1 MNIVP
6 DPRRTRKDNDMTTRV
21 TIAALFAACMAT
33 LVAQQN
39 QAPEF
44 PRAADAL
51 ERVTWRTR
59 TLVANDRLT
68 NWDLAI
74 PGMGLTFQEQVVR
87 ADAAIVPF
95 VEASNTQRVSPQ
107 VQKNL
112 DYNLTAAEIA
122 SIKTGMGPAVR
133 VSAYRV
139 DSLPGDSP
147 TRRRVFEFAKDLGA
161 TTLVV
166 PGNTTLDG
174 LDALAEEFRV
184 NVAVLNSSEATLKAM
199 EGRSRRFG
207 VGIDTGTWAEDGTNV
222 RNATA
227 RVRERLLYVNLR
239 DRSARG
245 AGARNVPLG
254 KGVASLGDFFDELAR
269 RDDREISVRLGGDG
283 SPVVTTRV
291 PIAMT
296 IDTTG
301 VVRAPGDIF
310 AAVSAFEDVVQPAY
324 AANFGEFARTR
335 PIRFDLVTPSR
346 GETLTPAEIERR
358 AAETRAKIDA
368 AIPNKP
374 AATPKKPRKLL
385 VIESLEGMSHN
396 TIPLTNVMVQRM
408 GEKTGAWTT
417 VFSNDLSN
425 LRYPKVKEFDA
436 IFLNSIVGEFLPD
449 PVMRADLV
457 RYVNEGGGIG
467 GIHGTPWASRN
478 WDEFAE
484 MIGAQSAP
492 HRIENGVLKV
502 YDKDNPIVRSFNYE
516 DLPFR
521 EEYYRFEDRGNGRLR
536 WDKVRVLLI
545 VDLDDKVP
553 NSTDKPWTGYKRPD
567 KIYPV
572 AWIREYGKGRVF
584 YNAMGHMNETF
595 MRPEIVEHF
604 LVGLQYILGDVDA
617 NATPNP
623 HN

>member
-1 MNIVP
+1 M
-6 DPRRTRKDNDMTTRV
+6 
-21 TIAALFAACMAT
+21 IAALAAACVT
-33 LVAQQN
+33 TIVAQQN
-39 QAPEF
+39 QTPEF

-74 PGMGLTFQEQVVR
+74 PGMGLTFQEAVVR
-87 ADAAIVPF
+87 ADAALVPF
-95 VEASNTQRVSPQ
+95 VEASSTQRVSPQ

-122 SIKTGMGPAVR
+122 AVVAGLGPSVR
-133 VSAYRV
+133 VGAYRV
-139 DSLPGDSP
+139 DNLPADAA
-147 TRRRVFEFAKDLGA
+147 TRRRVFEFAHNLRA
-161 TTLVV
+161 TTIVV
-166 PGNTTLDG
+166 PGNTDFAG
-174 LDALAEEFRV
+174 LDTLAEEFRV
-184 NVAVLNSSEATLKAM
+184 TVAVLNSSAETLKAM
-199 EGRSRRFG
+199 EGRSRRLG
-207 VGIDTGTWAEDGTNV
+207 VGVDTGQWAQDGINV
-222 RNATA
+222 REGVA
-227 RVRERLLYVNLR
+227 RVKDRLLYVLVR

-245 AGARNVPLG
+245 ANAQNVAFG
-254 KGVASLGDFFDELAR
+254 KGVASLREFFAELER
-269 RDDREISVRLGGDG
+269 QDDREISTRLGGDG
-283 SPVVTTRV
+283 SPVITTRV
-291 PIAMT
+291 PIAVT
-296 IDTTG
+296 LDTTG
-301 VVRAPGDIF
+301 VVKAPADLF
-310 AAVSAFEDVVQPAY
+310 ALVSAFEDVVQPAY
-324 AANFGEFARTR
+324 AANFNEYSRTR
-335 PIRFDLVTPSR
+335 PIRFDVVTPAR
-346 GETLTPAEIERR
+346 GETLSPAEVERR
-358 AAETRAKIDA
+358 AADIRAKIDA

-374 AATPKKPRKLL
+374 LATPKKPRKLL

-396 TIPLTNVMVQRM
+396 TIPLTNVMIQRM

-449 PVMRADLV
+449 PALRADLV

-484 MIGAQSAP
+484 MIGSQSAP

-502 YDKDNPIVRSFNYE
+502 YDKDNPIVRPFNYE

-521 EEYYRFEDRGNGRLR
+521 EEYYRFEETGNGRLR
-536 WDKVRVLLI
+536 WDKVRVLLV
-545 VDLDDKVP
+545 VDLDEKVP
-553 NSTDKPWTGYKRPD
+553 NSTDKPWTGYKRSD
-567 KIYPV
+567 KVYPV

-584 YNAMGHMNETF
+584 YNSMGHMNETF
-595 MRPEIVEHF
+595 MRPEIVGHF
-604 LVGLQYILGDVDA
+604 MMGIQYMLGDVDA

-623 HN
+623 HK

>member
-1 MNIVP
+1 MK
-6 DPRRTRKDNDMTTRV
+6 TRIA
-21 TIAALFAACMAT
+21 IAALFAACMAT

-59 TLVANDRLT
+59 TLVANDRFT

-74 PGMGLTFQEQVVR
+74 PGMGLTFQESVVR
-87 ADAAIVPF
+87 ADAALVPF
-95 VEASNTQRVSPQ
+95 VEGSSAQRVSPQ

-122 SIKTGMGPAVR
+122 AIKTGMGPSVR

-139 DSLPGDSP
+139 ENLPADAA
-147 TRRRVFEFAKDLGA
+147 TRRRVFDFAHELGA

-166 PGNTTLDG
+166 PGNTDLAG

-184 NVAVLNSSEATLKAM
+184 NVAVLNSSDATLKAM
-199 EGRSRRFG
+199 EGRSRRIG
-207 VGIDTGTWAEDGTNV
+207 IGIDTGTWAQDAANV
-222 RNATA
+222 RNEVA
-227 RVRERLLYVNLR
+227 RVKDRLIYTNLR

-245 AGARNVPLG
+245 AGAQNVPLG
-254 KGVASLGDFFDELAR
+254 KGVANLRDFFAELER
-269 RDDREISVRLGGDG
+269 LDDRQISVRLGGDG

-301 VVRAPGDIF
+301 VVKAPGDLF

-324 AANFGEFARTR
+324 AVNFNEFARTR
-335 PIRFDLVTPSR
+335 PIRFDLVTPAR
-346 GETLTPAEIERR
+346 GETLAPAEIDRR

-374 AATPKKPRKLL
+374 FASPKKPRKLL

-396 TIPLTNVMVQRM
+396 TIPHTNVMIQRM

-417 VFSNDLSN
+417 VFSNDLNN

-436 IFLNSIVGEFLPD
+436 VFLNSIVGEFLPD
-449 PVMRADLV
+449 PAMRADLV

-492 HRIENGVLKV
+492 HRIENGILKV
-502 YDKDNPIVRSFNYE
+502 YDKDNPIVRPFNYE

-521 EEYYRFEDRGNGRLR
+521 EEYYRFEDTGNGRLR
-536 WDKVRVLLI
+536 WDKVRVLLV
-545 VDLDDKVP
+545 VDLDEKVP
-553 NSTDKPWTGYKRPD
+553 SSTDKPWPGYRRPD
-567 KIYPV
+567 KVYPV

-584 YNAMGHMNETF
+584 YNSMGHMTETF
-595 MRPEIVEHF
+595 MRPEIVGHF
-604 LVGLQYILGDVDA
+604 LVGMQYILGDVDA

-623 HN
+623 LR

>member
-1 MNIVP
+1 MKS
-6 DPRRTRKDNDMTTRV
+6 R
-21 TIAALFAACMAT
+21 IAIASLFGICMAT
-33 LVAQQN
+33 LVAQQD
-39 QAPEF
+39 QAPVF
-44 PRAADAL
+44 PRASDAM

-74 PGMGLTFQEQVVR
+74 PGMGLTFQESVVR
-87 ADAAIVPF
+87 ADAVLVPF
-95 VEASNTQRVSPQ
+95 VEASSTQRVSAQ

-112 DYNLTAAEIA
+112 DHNLTDAEIA
-122 SIKTGMGPAVR
+122 AVRTSMGSNVR

-139 DSLPGDSP
+139 ESMPADAA
-147 TRRRVFEFAKDLGA
+147 TRRKIFELARALGA
-161 TTLVV
+161 TTVV
-166 PGNTTLDG
+166 LPGSADFSG
-174 LDALAEEFRV
+174 LDTLAEEFRV
-184 NVAVLNSSEATLKAM
+184 NVAVVNSSPETLKAM
-199 EGRSRRFG
+199 EGRSRRIG
-207 VGIDTGTWAEDGTNV
+207 VGIDTGQWAQDGTNV
-222 RNATA
+222 RDGVA
-227 RVRERLLYVNLR
+227 RLKDRLLYVLVR

-245 AGARNVPLG
+245 ASAQNVPIG
-254 KGVASLGDFFDELAR
+254 KGVAGLREFFAELER
-269 RDDREISVRLGGDG
+269 QDDRQISTRLGGDG

-296 IDTTG
+296 LDTTG
-301 VVRAPGDIF
+301 LVKAPGDVF
-310 AAVSAFEDVVQPAY
+310 AVVSAFEDVVQPAY
-324 AANFGEFARTR
+324 ATNFNEFSRTR
-335 PIRFDLVTPSR
+335 PIRFDVVTPSR
-346 GETLTPAEIERR
+346 GETLTPADIDRR

-368 AIPNKP
+368 AIPKNP
-374 AATPKKPRKLL
+374 IAAPKRARKLL

-396 TIPLTNVMVQRM
+396 TIPLTNVMIQQM

-417 VFSNDLSN
+417 VFSNDLDN
-425 LRYPKVKEFDA
+425 LRYPKVKEYDA

-449 PVMRADLV
+449 PAMRADLV
-457 RYVNEGGGIG
+457 RYVNEGGGMG

-502 YDKDNPIVRSFNYE
+502 YDKDNPIVRPFNYE

-521 EEYYRFEDRGNGRLR
+521 EEYYRFEDTGNGRLR

-545 VDLDDKVP
+545 VDLDEKVP
-553 NSTDKPWTGYKRPD
+553 ASTDKPWTGYKRPD
-567 KIYPV
+567 TVYPV

-584 YNAMGHMNETF
+584 YNSMGHMNETF
-595 MRPEIVEHF
+595 MKPEIVGHF
-604 LVGLQYILGDVDA
+604 LAGIQYILGDLDA

-623 HN
+623 LR

>member
-1 MNIVP
+1 MK
-6 DPRRTRKDNDMTTRV
+6 TRIA
-21 TIAALFAACMAT
+21 IAALFAACMAT

-59 TLVANDRLT
+59 TLVANDRFT

-74 PGMGLTFQEQVVR
+74 PGMGLTFQESVVR
-87 ADAAIVPF
+87 ADAALVPF
-95 VEASNTQRVSPQ
+95 VEGSSAQRVSPQ

-112 DYNLTAAEIA
+112 DYNLTAGEIA
-122 SIKTGMGPAVR
+122 AIKTGMGPSVR

-139 DSLPGDSP
+139 ENLPADAA
-147 TRRRVFEFAKDLGA
+147 TRRRVFDFAHELGA

-166 PGNTTLDG
+166 PGNTDLAG

-184 NVAVLNSSEATLKAM
+184 NVAVLNSSDATLKAM
-199 EGRSRRFG
+199 ENRSRRLG
-207 VGIDTGTWAEDGTNV
+207 IGIDTGTWAQDAANV
-222 RNATA
+222 RNEVA
-227 RVRERLLYVNLR
+227 RLRDRLIYVNLR

-245 AGARNVPLG
+245 ASAQNVPLG
-254 KGVASLGDFFDELAR
+254 KGVGNLRDFFAELER
-269 RDDREISVRLGGDG
+269 LDDRQISVRLGGDG

-301 VVRAPGDIF
+301 VVKAPGDLF

-324 AANFGEFARTR
+324 AVNFNEFARTR

-346 GETLTPAEIERR
+346 GETLAPAEIDRR

-374 AATPKKPRKLL
+374 FASPKKPRKLL

-396 TIPLTNVMVQRM
+396 TIPHTNVMIQRM

-417 VFSNDLSN
+417 VFSNDLNN

-436 IFLNSIVGEFLPD
+436 VFLNSIVGEFLPD
-449 PVMRADLV
+449 PAMRADLV

-492 HRIENGVLKV
+492 HRIENGILKV
-502 YDKDNPIVRSFNYE
+502 YDKDNPIVRPFNYE

-521 EEYYRFEDRGNGRLR
+521 EEYYRFEDTGNGRLR
-536 WDKVRVLLI
+536 WDKVRVLLV
-545 VDLDDKVP
+545 VDLDEKVP
-553 NSTDKPWTGYKRPD
+553 SSTDKPWPGYRRPD
-567 KIYPV
+567 KVYPV

-584 YNAMGHMNETF
+584 YNSMGHMTETF
-595 MRPEIVEHF
+595 MRPEIVGHF
-604 LVGLQYILGDVDA
+604 LVGMQYILGDVDA

-623 HN
+623 LR

>member
-1 MNIVP
+1 MK
-6 DPRRTRKDNDMTTRV
+6 TRIA
-21 TIAALFAACMAT
+21 IAALFGVCMAT

-39 QAPEF
+39 QAPAF
-44 PRAADAL
+44 PRASDAM
-51 ERVTWRTR
+51 ERVSWRTR

-74 PGMGLTFQEQVVR
+74 PGMGLTFQESVVR
-87 ADAAIVPF
+87 ADAALVPF
-95 VEASNTQRVSPQ
+95 VEASSTQRVSAQ

-112 DYNLTAAEIA
+112 DHNLTAAEIA
-122 SIKTGMGPAVR
+122 AVRTGMGPVR

-139 DSLPGDSP
+139 DSMPADAA
-147 TRRRVFEFAKDLGA
+147 TRRRIFELARALGA
-161 TTLVV
+161 TTIVV
-166 PGNTTLDG
+166 LGNTDLAG
-174 LDALAEEFRV
+174 LDTLAEEFRV
-184 NVAVLNSSEATLKAM
+184 NVAVLNSSAETLKAM
-199 EGRSRRFG
+199 EGRSRRLG
-207 VGIDTGTWAEDGTNV
+207 VGIDTGQWAQDGTNV
-222 RNATA
+222 RDGVT
-227 RVRERLLYVNLR
+227 RVKDRLLYVNLR
-239 DRSARG
+239 DRSGRG
-245 AGARNVPLG
+245 ANAQNVPLG
-254 KGVASLGDFFDELAR
+254 KGVANLREFFAELER
-269 RDDREISVRLGGDG
+269 QDDRQISTRQGGDG

-301 VVRAPGDIF
+301 VVKAPGDVF
-310 AAVSAFEDVVQPAY
+310 TAVAAFEDAVQPAY
-324 AANFGEFARTR
+324 AANFNEFSRTR
-335 PIRFDLVTPSR
+335 PIRFDVVTPSR
-346 GETLTPAEIERR
+346 GETLTPAEIDRR
-358 AAETRAKIDA
+358 ATETRAKIDA

-374 AATPKKPRKLL
+374 IAAPKRARKLL

-396 TIPLTNVMVQRM
+396 TIPLTNVMIQRM

-425 LRYPKVKEFDA
+425 LRYPKVKEYDA

-449 PVMRADLV
+449 PALRADLV

-492 HRIENGVLKV
+492 HRIENGIIRL
-502 YDKDNPIVRSFNYE
+502 YDKDNPIVRPFNYE
-516 DLPFR
+516 DLPHR
-521 EEYYRFEDRGNGRLR
+521 EEYYRFEHEGNGRVR

-545 VDLDDKVP
+545 VDLDEKVP
-553 NSTDKPWTGYKRPD
+553 ASTDKPWTGYRRPD
-567 KIYPV
+567 KVYPL

-584 YNAMGHMNETF
+584 YNSMGHMPETF
-595 MRPEIVEHF
+595 MRPEIVGHF
-604 LVGLQYILGDVDA
+604 LAGMQYILGDVDA

-623 HN
+623 LK

>member
-1 MNIVP
+1 MK
-6 DPRRTRKDNDMTTRV
+6 TRIA
-21 TIAALFAACMAT
+21 IAALFAACMAT

-59 TLVANDRLT
+59 TLVANDRFT

-74 PGMGLTFQEQVVR
+74 PGMGLTFQESVVR
-87 ADAAIVPF
+87 ADAALVPF
-95 VEASNTQRVSPQ
+95 VEGSSAQRVSPQ

-112 DYNLTAAEIA
+112 DYNLTADEIA
-122 SIKTGMGPAVR
+122 AIKTGMGPSVR

-139 DSLPGDSP
+139 ENLPADAA
-147 TRRRVFEFAKDLGA
+147 TRRRVFDFAHELGA

-166 PGNTTLDG
+166 PGNTDLAG

-184 NVAVLNSSEATLKAM
+184 NVAVLNSSDATLKAM
-199 EGRSRRFG
+199 EGRSRRIG
-207 VGIDTGTWAEDGTNV
+207 IGIDTGTWAQDAANV
-222 RNATA
+222 RNEVA
-227 RVRERLLYVNLR
+227 RVKDRLIYTNLR

-245 AGARNVPLG
+245 AGAQNVPLG
-254 KGVASLGDFFDELAR
+254 KGVGNLRDFFAELER
-269 RDDREISVRLGGDG
+269 LDDRQISVRLGGDG

-301 VVRAPGDIF
+301 VVKAPGDLF

-324 AANFGEFARTR
+324 AVNFNEFARTR
-335 PIRFDLVTPSR
+335 PIRFDLVTPAR
-346 GETLTPAEIERR
+346 GETLAPAEIDRR

-374 AATPKKPRKLL
+374 FASPKKPRKLL

-396 TIPLTNVMVQRM
+396 TIPHTNVMIQRM

-417 VFSNDLSN
+417 VFSNDLNN

-436 IFLNSIVGEFLPD
+436 VFLNSIVGEFLPD
-449 PVMRADLV
+449 PAMRADLV

-492 HRIENGVLKV
+492 HRIENGILKV
-502 YDKDNPIVRSFNYE
+502 YDKDNPIVRPFNYE

-521 EEYYRFEDRGNGRLR
+521 EEYYRFEDTGNGRLR
-536 WDKVRVLLI
+536 WDKVRVLLV
-545 VDLDDKVP
+545 VDLDEKVP
-553 NSTDKPWTGYKRPD
+553 SSTDKPWPGYRRPD
-567 KIYPV
+567 KVYPV

-584 YNAMGHMNETF
+584 YNSMGHMTETF
-595 MRPEIVEHF
+595 MRPEIVGHF
-604 LVGLQYILGDVDA
+604 LVGMQYILGDVDA

-623 HN
+623 LR

>member
-1 MNIVP
+1 MK
-6 DPRRTRKDNDMTTRV
+6 TRIA
-21 TIAALFAACMAT
+21 IAALFAACMVT

-44 PRAADAL
+44 PRAPDAL

-74 PGMGLTFQEQVVR
+74 PGMGLTFQESVVR
-87 ADAAIVPF
+87 ADAALVPF
-95 VEASNTQRVSPQ
+95 VEGSSAQRVSPQ

-122 SIKTGMGPAVR
+122 AIKMGMGPSVR

-139 DSLPGDSP
+139 ENLPADAG
-147 TRRRVFEFAKDLGA
+147 TRRRVFDFAQELGA

-166 PGNTTLDG
+166 PGNTDLAG

-184 NVAVLNSSEATLKAM
+184 NVAVLNSSDATLKAM
-199 EGRSRRFG
+199 EGRSRRIG
-207 VGIDTGTWAEDGTNV
+207 IGIDTGTWAQDATNV
-222 RNATA
+222 RNEVA
-227 RVRERLLYVNLR
+227 RVRDRLIYANLR

-245 AGARNVPLG
+245 AGAQNVPLG
-254 KGVASLGDFFDELAR
+254 KGVGNLRDFFAELER
-269 RDDREISVRLGGDG
+269 LDDRQISVRLGGDG

-301 VVRAPGDIF
+301 VVKAPGDLF

-324 AANFGEFARTR
+324 AVNFNEFARTR

-346 GETLTPAEIERR
+346 GETLTPAEIDRR
-358 AAETRAKIDA
+358 AADTRAKIEA

-374 AATPKKPRKLL
+374 FASPKKPRKLL

-396 TIPLTNVMVQRM
+396 TIPHTNVMIQRM

-436 IFLNSIVGEFLPD
+436 VFLNSIVGEFLPD
-449 PVMRADLV
+449 PAMRADLV

-492 HRIENGVLKV
+492 HRIENGILKV
-502 YDKDNPIVRSFNYE
+502 YDKDNPIVRPFNYE

-521 EEYYRFEDRGNGRLR
+521 EEYYRFEDQGNGRLR

-545 VDLDDKVP
+545 VDLDEKVP
-553 NSTDKPWTGYKRPD
+553 NSTDKPWPGYRRPD
-567 KIYPV
+567 KVYPV

-584 YNAMGHMNETF
+584 YNSMGHMTETF
-595 MRPEIVEHF
+595 MRPEIVGHF
-604 LVGLQYILGDVDA
+604 LVGMQYILGDVDA

-623 HN
+623 LK

>member
-1 MNIVP
+1 M
-6 DPRRTRKDNDMTTRV
+6 KMK
-21 TIAALFAACMAT
+21 IALATLFGVCMVT

-39 QAPEF
+39 QAPAF
-44 PRAADAL
+44 PRASDAL

-74 PGMGLTFQEQVVR
+74 PGMGLTFEESVIR
-87 ADAAIVPF
+87 ADAALVPF

-122 SIKTGMGPAVR
+122 AVKTAMGQNVR

-139 DSLPGDSP
+139 DSLPADAA
-147 TRRRVFEFAKDLGA
+147 TRRRVFEFAQDLGA
-161 TTLVV
+161 TTLVA
-166 PGNTTLDG
+166 PGNTAFDG
-174 LDALAEEFRV
+174 LDALAEEFRI
-184 NVAVLNSSEATLKAM
+184 NVAVLNTSDATLKAM
-199 EGRSRRFG
+199 EGRSRRLGIG
-207 VGIDTGTWAEDGTNV
+207 VDTGQWAQDGTNV
-222 RNATA
+222 RNDLA
-227 RVRERLLYVNLR
+227 RVKDRLLYVNLR

-245 AGARNVPLG
+245 AAAQNVPLG
-254 KGVASLGDFFDELAR
+254 KGVANLREFFTELER
-269 RDDREISVRLGGDG
+269 QDDREISMRLGGDG

-291 PIAMT
+291 PVAMT

-301 VVRAPGDIF
+301 VVKAPGDLF
-310 AAVSAFEDVVQPAY
+310 TAVSAFEDAVQPAY
-324 AANFGEFARTR
+324 AANFLEYSRTR
-335 PIRFDLVTPSR
+335 PIRFDVVTPSR
-346 GETLTPAEIERR
+346 GQTLTPAEIDQR
-358 AAETRAKIDA
+358 AADIRAKIDA

-374 AATPKKPRKLL
+374 IAAPKKARKLL

-396 TIPLTNVMVQRM
+396 TIPLTNVMIQRM

-417 VFSNDLSN
+417 VFSNDLGN
-425 LRYPKVKEFDA
+425 LRYPKVKEYDA

-449 PVMRADLV
+449 PAMRADLV

-492 HRIENGVLKV
+492 HRIENGILKV
-502 YDKDNPIVRSFNYE
+502 YDKNNPIVRPFNYE

-521 EEYYRFEDRGNGRLR
+521 EEYYRFEDQGNGRLR

-545 VDLDDKVP
+545 VDLDEKVP
-553 NSTDKPWTGYKRPD
+553 ASTDKPWTGYKRPD
-567 KIYPV
+567 KVYPV

-584 YNAMGHMNETF
+584 YNSMGHMNETF
-595 MRPEIVEHF
+595 MKPEIVGHF
-604 LVGLQYILGDVDA
+604 LAGMQYILGDVDA

-623 HN
+623 LK